1 MEKKS
6 KSKEKVI
13 VIGGSGYI
21 GIHIVKEFLRK
32 GYSVTVAS
40 RNPERV
46 KTLLP
51 ESVQYLQFDINSVSQ
66 KKLEE
71 LLKGFDYLIYATG
84 VDDRVIPKAPAYD
97 FFYTNNVLPTIKT
110 LTAAKSV
117 NIKKAVLLS
126 SYFCY
131 LNRKYP
137 EMELT
142 KYHAYIKTRVEQ
154 QKGSLEASLPNLK
167 LTILEIPY
175 VIGSN
180 PNDNHLLNPLVK
192 YLHSNLPT
200 FITTGGTAIIVVEN
214 IAQAVLC
221 AIEKDLKESIYPI
234 ADRNISWKQFAK
246 EINSKKIPITI
257 PKWILKTL
265 AIFIKLYY
273 WILGKESGVDPVHF
287 IDIQTMNSYIP
298 VKDTQSELKF
308 GKHSVKEAFE
318 EIIQDS
324 DC

>member
-6 KSKEKVI
+6 KCKGNVI
-13 VIGGSGYI
+13 IIGGSGYI
-21 GIHIVKEFLRK
+21 GIHIVKEFLSK

-46 KTLLP
+46 KALLP
-51 ESVQYLQFDINSVSQ
+51 ESVNYLQFDINEITQ
-66 KKLEE
+66 KELED
-71 LLKGFDYLIYATG
+71 LLKGFEYLVYAAG
-84 VDDRVIPKAPAYD
+84 VDDRVVPKAPAYD
-97 FFYTNNVLPTIKT
+97 FFHANNVIPSIKT
-110 LTAAKSV
+110 FTAAK
-117 NIKKAVLLS
+117 NIKIKKAVLLS

-137 EMELT
+137 EMQLT
-142 KYHAYIKTRVEQ
+142 KHHPYIKTRMEQ
-154 QKGSLEASLPNLK
+154 EEGSIEVSTPNLK
-167 LTILEIPY
+167 LTILELPY
-175 VIGSN
+175 VLGSN
-180 PNDNHLLNPLVK
+180 PNDKHLLNPLVK

-221 AIEKDLKESIYPI
+221 AIEKDLKKSIYPI

-246 EINSKKIPITI
+246 EINSKKIPVII

-265 AIFIKLYY
+265 AIPVKIYY
-273 WILGKESGVDPVHF
+273 WILGKESGIDPIHF

-298 VKDTQSELKF
+298 VKDTQKELNF
-308 GKHSVKEAFE
+308 GRHSIKEAFE
-318 EIIQDS
+318 EIIEDS
-324 DC
+324 NC